1 MKTPSISLFK
11 PAARLLSAAVLLA
24 VAAGCSK
31 KEEVVSPTIA
41 NETLTTTILTLTNVA
56 NPADVVTGQWE
67 QLLDNKGQ
75 PLPVDVSKASLVLKA
90 NATYTGQ
97 LGILDKS
104 QSPTFD
110 VGKEITDSRA
120 NYHHVFY
127 QPLPTAGAY
136 VIPAPTGTG
145 ADTYPAPIP
154 TPLPSTTPL
163 NLTVTTTDVDSNSPP
178 LPLGFQT
185 RFVAGAASTGY
196 LRVVLRHQP
205 NVKDGT
211 FAPGSTDLDV
221 GFTVTIQ

>member
-1 MKTPSISLFK
+1 MKNPMKPLFN
-11 PAARLLSAAVLLA
+11 PATRWLGAALLLA
-24 VAAGCSK
+24 AAAGCSK
-31 KEEVVSPTIA
+31 KEEVVAPTVA
-41 NETLTTTILTLTNVA
+41 NETLTTTILTLTNTA
-56 NPADVVTGQWE
+56 NPADVVTAQWE

-75 PLPVDVSKASLVLKA
+75 PLPVDVSKANLALKA

-104 QSPTFD
+104 QSPAFD
-110 VGKEITDSRA
+110 VGKEIAESRA

-136 VIPAPTGTG
+136 VIPAPTG
-145 ADTYPAPIP
+145 ADTYPDPIP
-154 TPLPSTTPL
+154 TPLTATTPL
-163 NLTVTTTDVDSNSPP
+163 NLTVTTTDADTNSPP

-185 RFVAGAASTGY
+185 KFATGAAGTGY

-221 GFTVTIQ
+221 GFAVSIQ